1 VYTFDPLIYDGHE
14 VLMTVSN
21 PARIIAD
28 PQAPP
33 PNPDIFGP
41 EPAHDWCYYFQ
52 KGDLARQEKNW
63 DTAIQ
68 LYQEAQQNGFEPA
81 FGAEYIP
88 FIEAYAQTGNWQKAS
103 ELTRAAQKTNAGLK
117 KLLCNNWL
125 YLSKIP
131 AADMKVVGQVRQTL
145 SCSG

>member
-1 VYTFDPLIYDGHE
+1 MP
-14 VLMTVSN
+14 VSN

-33 PNPDIFGP
+33 PNPEIFGP
-41 EPAHDWCYYFQ
+41 EPAHNWCYYFQ
-52 KGDLARQEKNW
+52 KGDLARQEKDW
-63 DTAIQ
+63 DTAIN
-68 LYQEAQQNGFEPA
+68 LYREAQRNGFEPG

-117 KLLCNNWL
+117 KLLCNHWL

-131 AADMKVVGQVRQTL
+131 AADMKVVEQIRQSL